1 MSVTL
6 IDFTDEKFLD
16 DVCEGLLMI
25 LDALE
30 RKRNKPIRTS
40 ATIRKVFKVARE
52 KPNWCKPRNPRY
64 RPGSLAS

>member
-30 RKRNKPIRTS
+30 RKRNKPIRT
-40 ATIRKVFKVARE
+40 ATIRKVFKELRRTSPELVNPVIARFT
-52 KPNWCKPRNPRY
+52 
-64 RPGSLAS
+64 